1 MLPFGLDDKNVAVEI
16 AITFFIPIIFVAIEK
31 TSILMQDPFENQ
43 PMDTPV
49 TDLATTIEINLK
61 QMINSEEVPKR
72 EKSNEY
78 YIL

>member
-1 MLPFGLDDKNVAVEI
+1 
-16 AITFFIPIIFVAIEK
+16 
-31 TSILMQDPFENQ
+31 MQDPFENQ